1 MEDNKKNVFDPSKSR
16 AIAVLLNKSKNE
28 ILNRYC
34 QPRVGDSKSFLEKIN
49 DVINTADDDGY
60 LVYTEICNLDG
71 YNLNHLTTIIN
82 LESSKLKKLGYEY
95 KLNQLIRDLDTIL
108 QEYPEEISKIKDNPN
123 TESAFLT
130 QFIRYFDR
138 EVFENVI
145 MHELQNGKQAH
156 V

>member
-1 MEDNKKNVFDPSKSR
+1 MEENKKNVFDPSKSK
-16 AIAVLLNKSKNE
+16 AIAVLLSKSHNE

-34 QPRVGDSKSFLEKIN
+34 QPRIESPKSFLEKIN

-60 LVYTEICNLDG
+60 LVYTDICNLDG

-82 LESSKLKKLGYEY
+82 LESGKLKKLGYEY
-95 KLNQLIRDLDTIL
+95 KLSQLIRDLDTIL
-108 QEYPEEISKIKDNPN
+108 SEYPEEISKIKDNPKV
-123 TESAFLT
+123 ESPFLT
-130 QFIRYFDR
+130 QFIRYFER
-138 EVFENVI
+138 EVFEKVI